1 MIEHVVERARLRL
14 VGGFREQMD
23 DDLGIARRLKN
34 VPLFLIFS
42 VSRAALMR
50 FPLCAT
56 ATCPPA

>member
-42 VSRAALMR
+42 AE
-50 FPLCAT
+50 
-56 ATCPPA
+56 